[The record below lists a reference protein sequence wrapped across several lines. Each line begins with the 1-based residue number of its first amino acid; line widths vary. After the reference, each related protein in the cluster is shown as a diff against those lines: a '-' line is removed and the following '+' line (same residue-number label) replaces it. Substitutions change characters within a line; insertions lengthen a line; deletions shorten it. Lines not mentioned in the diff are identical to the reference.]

1 MYELLRRLNPTVFNE
16 YLEVIEQSTYNLGH
30 EENVNSGLESL
41 ACLKPKD
48 LEHHKNLRKQQ
59 ILKLQLK
66 NRIQVHPFKNQAKYT
81 SRI

>member
-66 NRIQVHPFKNQAKYT
+66 NRIQVHLFGDQAKYI

>member
-1 MYELLRRLNPTVFNE
+1 MRN
-16 YLEVIEQSTYNLGH
+16 
-30 EENVNSGLESL
+30 NVNSGLESL

-66 NRIQVHPFKNQAKYT
+66 NRIQFHAFGDQANYT

>member
-16 YLEVIEQSTYNLGH
+16 YLEVIEQSTCNLGH

-48 LEHHKNLRKQQ
+48 LEHNKNLRKQQ

-66 NRIQVHPFKNQAKYT
+66 NRIQVHPFGDQAKYT

>member
-16 YLEVIEQSTYNLGH
+16 YLEVIEQSTYNLGR

-66 NRIQVHPFKNQAKYT
+66 NRIQVHTFGDQAKYT